1 MHQTLHVGRLGRA
14 VHYDG
19 ALAPIPGRNRRDRR
33 VVLVVGE
40 RVLEFHHRVAVI
52 EKLGR
57 G

>member
-19 ALAPIPGRNRRDRR
+19 ALAPIPGRNRCDRR